1 MEAATFFETI
11 GGNNYLY
18 DSRVGSLIHVHPV
31 MERIAQLYS
40 STEEDKEP
48 EIARLN
54 QDFPELSPEDLRFYH
69 AKYLYLKKNG
79 FFTEIDYG
87 KRLSGKI
94 TAETVKTQLSNL
106 DNLVFQVTNECNLQ
120 CRYCCYG
127 ELYEN
132 PKTEYKGP
140 MSFDMAKKVI
150 DFLVP
155 YWNSSSSFS
164 KNNIIGVGFY
174 GGEPLLNFSL
184 ITQIISYLSQLQ
196 LKNTPKFAY
205 NMTTNCM
212 LLDRHMDYLVEN
224 EFSLLFSLDGN
235 EIHDRLRVDKNNHSS
250 FSRAYS
256 NIKKFQAKYLTI
268 YLNGDPLSEEGSFCR
283 QFIWSCPGG
292 PVLDSDKLAKIA
304 KQIESTRVVDFNI
317 VTSDLFAYPYLK
329 ELFLLLETSSL
340 NTTFYLPYKSLAG
353 RKVDKELF
361 PKEHIQLCIL
371 VDSPEEIDNID
382 MSVFSE
388 YNVQFF
394 FKIVSVDEYMAAAD
408 RIARYN
414 LKAKILPYYNGDN
427 YSFFEEQIF
436 LDKEDILNTQWTKQQ
451 IFAHQ
456 VINTK
461 DFGKFTV
468 LPTGKIY
475 GNINF
480 EAVGTVEDDMKEL
493 VYKEMKNGS
502 SWRRVRSLQKKCG
515 ACLYRYL
522 CPSPSNY
529 ELCIGKD
536 NLCHLY
542 SEKDI

>member
-1 MEAATFFETI
+1 MEAATFFETT

-40 STEEDKEP
+40 STEEGKEP

-250 FSRAYS
+250 FSRTYS
-256 NIKKFQAKYLTI
+256 NIKKFQAKYPDYFEKRVQFNSLLNAGSSVREVYNFIHSEFGKVPTI
-268 YLNGDPLSEEGSFCR
+268 SALSTSGIRKDKMEEFRKIYQPFVEDRELSNSLN
-283 QFIWSCPGG
+283 
-292 PVLDSDKLAKIA
+292 AKSGKYRDA
-304 KQIESTRVVDFNI
+304 GFFFHYHLNNSYKQYYELLVKKPKDRVKIPTGTCLPFFRKMF
-317 VTSDLFAYPYLK
+317 VTSEGHILVCERIGLDHVLGKVK
-329 ELFLLLETSSL
+329 ENVELDFERVANTYNQYFEAIKQQCLHCYHADDCAECFLQFPFVKGNPVCSSL
-340 NTTFYLPYKSLAG
+340 FDKKQQDAYLRRIIDTLE
-353 RKVDKELF
+353 DF
-361 PKEHIQLCIL
+361 PEG
-371 VDSPEEIDNID
+371 
-382 MSVFSE
+382 FSE
-388 YNVQFF
+388 INKMV
-394 FKIVSVDEYMAAAD
+394 
-408 RIARYN
+408 
-414 LKAKILPYYNGDN
+414 
-427 YSFFEEQIF
+427 
-436 LDKEDILNTQWTKQQ
+436 
-451 IFAHQ
+451 FA
-456 VINTK
+456 
-461 DFGKFTV
+461 
-468 LPTGKIY
+468 
-475 GNINF
+475 
-480 EAVGTVEDDMKEL
+480 
-493 VYKEMKNGS
+493 
-502 SWRRVRSLQKKCG
+502 
-515 ACLYRYL
+515 
-522 CPSPSNY
+522 
-529 ELCIGKD
+529 
-536 NLCHLY
+536 
-542 SEKDI
+542 

>member
-1 MEAATFFETI
+1 MKLITWYLLEMDIYWLIMDSYAFI
-11 GGNNYLY
+11 WNNERAMVVYN
-18 DSRVGSLIHVHPV
+18 SL
-31 MERIAQLYS
+31 S
-40 STEEDKEP
+40 
-48 EIARLN
+48 
-54 QDFPELSPEDLRFYH
+54 
-69 AKYLYLKKNG
+69 
-79 FFTEIDYG
+79 
-87 KRLSGKI
+87 
-94 TAETVKTQLSNL
+94 
-106 DNLVFQVTNECNLQ
+106 
-120 CRYCCYG
+120 
-127 ELYEN
+127 
-132 PKTEYKGP
+132 
-140 MSFDMAKKVI
+140 
-150 DFLVP
+150 
-155 YWNSSSSFS
+155 
-164 KNNIIGVGFY
+164 GVGF
-174 GGEPLLNFSL
+174 ECSL
-184 ITQIISYLSQLQ
+184 SESEV
-196 LKNTPKFAY
+196 LKNIVEGLKDEKNLYCVELSSENLQDDGVKRFLG
-205 NMTTNCM
+205 
-212 LLDRHMDYLVEN
+212 LLRCYFCGDIVKRNPNGIKPVSILPQVSIN
-224 EFSLLFSLDGN
+224 EEVGRDFGEVVDFESFGHHVVKNLL
-235 EIHDRLRVDKNNHSS
+235 E
-250 FSRAYS
+250 
-256 NIKKFQAKYLTI
+256 LTI

-353 RKVDKELF
+353 RKLDKELSS
-361 PKEHIQLCIL
+361 KEHIQLCIL